1 MLELLK
7 RAEGLG
13 AIFADL
19 RTYDVDETSVYVT
32 ETTKQVTSLGREA
45 GSSLRVL
52 VNGNWGYY
60 SFSKSTGDEA
70 ESAVKSAYGDER
82 INIVFLPPKRDRVK
96 VLPKK
101 EVNKSVEEIMRDA
114 EKIKEAVMRSHPSV
128 KSVNVRIFISKIN
141 KGYFSTE
148 EREIEM
154 SYSISGVSI
163 RATARE
169 GEVTASASASLSTHL
184 GYPLEVFDVNQTV
197 EVVRKRLENQ
207 LKGRPPRGGDADVV
221 LAPDV
226 VGVFSHE
233 ALGHLAEADL
243 AVNGILG
250 ELRGKKIAEDFVT
263 VVDSGVLDH
272 PMAHGFTPYDD
283 EGVESREVKIVD
295 RGLVSEMLVDR
306 FYSAYLGE
314 RPTGNG
320 RAEDFRSPLLIRM
333 RNTYMKPGSWS
344 KEELLKDVKSGYL
357 LVSPLGGQT
366 SPDGTFQFG
375 IQEGY
380 VIENG
385 EIQGTLR
392 NTAISGYT
400 IETLGKITAVSKD
413 FDVWPGHCGKGGQ
426 SVPVST
432 GGPYIRV
439 KVKVG

>member
-1 MLELLK
+1 
-7 RAEGLG
+7 
-13 AIFADL
+13 
-19 RTYDVDETSVYVT
+19 
-32 ETTKQVTSLGREA
+32 
-45 GSSLRVL
+45 
-52 VNGNWGYY
+52 
-60 SFSKSTGDEA
+60 
-70 ESAVKSAYGDER
+70 
-82 INIVFLPPKRDRVK
+82 
-96 VLPKK
+96 
-101 EVNKSVEEIMRDA
+101 
-114 EKIKEAVMRSHPSV
+114 
-128 KSVNVRIFISKIN
+128 
-141 KGYFSTE
+141 
-148 EREIEM
+148 
-154 SYSISGVSI
+154 
-163 RATARE
+163 
-169 GEVTASASASLSTHL
+169 
-184 GYPLEVFDVNQTV
+184 
-197 EVVRKRLENQ
+197 
-207 LKGRPPRGGDADVV
+207 
-221 LAPDV
+221 
-226 VGVFSHE
+226 
-233 ALGHLAEADL
+233 
-243 AVNGILG
+243 
-250 ELRGKKIAEDFVT
+250 
-263 VVDSGVLDH
+263 
-272 PMAHGFTPYDD
+272 
-283 EGVESREVKIVD
+283 
-295 RGLVSEMLVDR
+295 MLVDR